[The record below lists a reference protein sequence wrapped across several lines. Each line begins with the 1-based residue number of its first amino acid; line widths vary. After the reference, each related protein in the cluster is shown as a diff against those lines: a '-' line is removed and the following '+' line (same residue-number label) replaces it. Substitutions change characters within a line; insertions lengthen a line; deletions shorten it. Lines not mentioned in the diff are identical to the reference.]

1 MPSPA
6 TRRRCHAL
14 APGKIARILTGLVL
28 SGCLAACGGGG
39 SPIGPSSTLPAI
51 NGPRILLAGQSGAY
65 FLAPHMPDALA
76 DTNIDGNID
85 YWLQSQSFA
94 ALARTPQVVAFVW
107 YQGSGDAG
115 RLSTDEYA
123 AKLRQIIA
131 LVRTS
136 HPDLP
141 VRIIEIP
148 DFPIRAAIREAQRQV
163 AADLNVQ
170 MIPTADL
177 PLDPATNHYFPAGY
191 QELRER
197 IYRSLGR

>member
-1 MPSPA
+1 MANVP
-6 TRRRCHAL
+6 TRLLNCPGAL
-14 APGKIARILTGLVL
+14 VVVGVFVTAMLLAGCRAGAPPTAPTASVT
-28 SGCLAACGGGG
+28 
-39 SPIGPSSTLPAI
+39 PVPT
-51 NGPRILLAGQSGAY
+51 GPRVLLAGQSGAF

-115 RLSTDEYA
+115 RLSTDDYA

-141 VRIIEIP
+141 VRIIEIV

-163 AADLNVQ
+163 AADPNVL

-177 PLDPATNHYFPAGY
+177 PLDPTGHYFPAGY
-191 QELRER
+191 QEIRER

>member
-1 MPSPA
+1 M
-6 TRRRCHAL
+6 L
-14 APGKIARILTGLVL
+14 A
-28 SGCLAACGGGG
+28 GCLAGCGGGG
-39 SPIGPSSTLPAI
+39 SPTGPSNTVPAI
-51 NGPRILLAGQSGAY
+51 TGPRILLAGQSGAF

-76 DTNIDGNID
+76 DTDIDGNID

-107 YQGSGDAG
+107 YQGASDAG

-163 AADLNVQ
+163 AADPGVQ
-170 MIPTADL
+170 LIPTAHL
-177 PLDPATNHYFPAGY
+177 ATDPTTNHLFPAGY
-191 QELRER
+191 QEIRDR